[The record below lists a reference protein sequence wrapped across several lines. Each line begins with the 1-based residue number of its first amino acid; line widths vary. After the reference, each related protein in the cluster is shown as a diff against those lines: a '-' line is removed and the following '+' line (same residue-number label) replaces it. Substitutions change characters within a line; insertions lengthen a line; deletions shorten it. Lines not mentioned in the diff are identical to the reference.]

1 MKPIDELFSI
11 VFSDFCI
18 DTSTWS
24 VFSMAAT
31 LEVIELFDDL
41 RTIGEYFP
49 WLSDRFAVD
58 DGFKAKHT
66 TVKRNRLQLKIL
78 NELND
83 LCKFPVFAVPRP
95 FNGNKVVVFLR
106 ANGDSLKVFP

>member
-31 LEVIELFDDL
+31 LEAIELFDDL

-49 WLSDRFAVD
+49 WLSDRFAVN
-58 DGFKAKHT
+58 DGFKAEHT
-66 TVKRNRLQLKIL
+66 TIKRKRLQLKLL
-78 NELND
+78 NKLND
-83 LCKFPVFAVPRP
+83 LCKFPVFAVSWPL
-95 FNGNKVVVFLR
+95 NGNKVVVFLR
-106 ANGDSLKVFP
+106 AYSDGLKVSP

>member
-31 LEVIELFDDL
+31 LEAIELFDDL
-41 RTIGEYFP
+41 RTIGKYFP
-49 WLSDRFAVD
+49 WLSDGFAVD

-83 LCKFPVFAVPRP
+83 LCKFPVFAVPGP